1 MKNKQG
7 KTEIRVKSFDYQPKK
22 SELEEELYID
32 TTPEE
37 LARAVLRQVKVFEE
51 DSNLQVFKRI

>member
-1 MKNKQG
+1 MKNKEG
-7 KTEIRVKSFDYQPKK
+7 KTEIRVKSFDCQSKK
-22 SELEEELYID
+22 LELEEELYID

-37 LARAVLRQVKVFEE
+37 LARAVLRQVKVVEE